1 MGQGRSSSE
10 SQVNPR
16 RWAATWTCFIV
27 KVMPGSFENNTEVA
41 TDHISPVLPQQL
53 WLYWA
58 HLLPT
63 LSMWVFC
70 RAEGR
75 DKEEEAALPLML
87 SCGLTAP
94 VLAVVTL
101 PMGLSAPPG
110 LWAHFTRLKNEHS
123 TPAQVCVI
131 LWDLK
136 DSEIVGRGASRL
148 PRNNKQGCCLPECLT
163 QLSFIWSVQQSVCKP
178 FRDPGKDKVY
188 SLGVLILEK
197 ETNSPR
203 DSNSWA
209 C

>member
-1 MGQGRSSSE
+1 LVMGQGRSSSE

-87 SCGLTAP
+87 SCGLTWLNRA
-94 VLAVVTL
+94 A
-101 PMGLSAPPG
+101 
-110 LWAHFTRLKNEHS
+110 HS
-123 TPAQVCVI
+123 TRAGSCDPSYGSQR
-131 LWDLK
+131 
-136 DSEIVGRGASRL
+136 S
-148 PRNNKQGCCLPECLT
+148 T
-163 QLSFIWSVQQSVCKP
+163 WSVGTFYKA
-178 FRDPGKDKVY
+178 
-188 SLGVLILEK
+188 E
-197 ETNSPR
+197 E
-203 DSNSWA
+203 
-209 C
+209 